1 MFADTYRS
9 PRSFGSAQAAEL
21 ATMRGAMTTMFS
33 ALDEFIA
40 SASGALNHEGSMT
53 SFAQAA
59 QAVEGGSSEGGG
71 MPALMDIAGSIDALV
86 RDYKIVKDSLT
97 DIPTRRGEND
107 SCKLG
112 VTFSGT
118 CTVMGRS
125 LPIADVPHIT
135 TASEVKDSDGNE
147 LINSYQ
153 VVRPIGKG
161 AQAIVKLVR
170 SKETDTLCALKIFN
184 RSLLKRIGPGQG
196 SNVHQVQ
203 GEIAVMKKLRH
214 TNIVQLYEVIDDP
227 QHDKLYLVMQYV
239 ENGPIAKL
247 TPEGTCDIL
256 PTDTVRSYARQ
267 LLAGLGYL
275 HRHNVIHNDIK
286 PDNLL
291 VGENGR
297 LYLSDFGVS
306 RLVSDDNSHLDPA
319 STGAFGTPAFAAPE
333 VLQGGGGPERDL
345 WAVGITLFALL
356 YGRLP
361 FEAPTV
367 FMYFKKVQNED
378 PDFPEVATAD
388 EKEFIGSL
396 LQRDPN
402 DRPSIEQLRQ
412 YKWLLEG
419 SAPYQRSRRQ
429 SAVDIITVS
438 ADEVDRAIVV
448 SDGATF
454 SAIVPPKEKLSKFVK
469 GIREKV
475 AMRNSQVPF
484 CPSPALLPSPPRC
497 STSPQPTPRKVWT
510 ASRFVEL
517 LGAADDPF
525 APHTP
530 QDTPMATPYDS
541 PEHLGRRV
549 SEDPFLST
557 E

>member
-1 MFADTYRS
+1 MFGGDTYRS
-9 PRSFGSAQAAEL
+9 PRSFGSVQAAEL
-21 ATMRGAMTTMFS
+21 ATMRGAMTTMFC
-33 ALDEFIA
+33 ALDGFIA
-40 SASGALNHEGSMT
+40 SVAGSLKQEGNLVT
-53 SFAQAA
+53 FAEAA
-59 QAVEGGSSEGGG
+59 QGVEGG
-71 MPALMDIAGSIDALV
+71 MPALVDIAGSIDALV
-86 RDYKIVKDSLT
+86 RDYKVVKESLNV
-97 DIPTRRGEND
+97 DMQPKRELDNFR
-107 SCKLG
+107 LG

-118 CTVMGRS
+118 CTVIGRS
-125 LPIADVPHIT
+125 LTIADVPHIT
-135 TASEVKDSDGNE
+135 TASEVKDGDGNE

-170 SKETDTLCALKIFN
+170 SKENDTLFALKIFN

-214 TNIVQLYEVIDDP
+214 TNIVQLFEVIDDP
-227 QHDKLYLVMQYV
+227 HHDKLYLVMQYV

-247 TPEGTCDIL
+247 TPEGTCERL
-256 PTDTVRSYARQ
+256 PPDTVRSYARQ

-367 FMYFKKVQNED
+367 YMYFKKVQNED
-378 PDFPEVATAD
+378 PDFPEAATSD
-388 EKEFIGSL
+388 EKEFIGAL
-396 LQRDPN
+396 LQRDPS

-429 SAVDIITVS
+429 SVVDIITVS
-438 ADEVDRAIVV
+438 ADEVDHAIAV

-454 SAIVPPKEKLSKFVK
+454 SAIVHPKEKLSKFVK

-484 CPSPALLPSPPRC
+484 RNTTPSLLPSPPRC
-497 STSPQPTPRKVWT
+497 ATSPQPTPRKVWT

-517 LGAADDPF
+517 LGAADDDPF
-525 APHTP
+525 APTP
-530 QDTPMATPYDS
+530 QDTPMATPFDS
-541 PEHLGRRV
+541 PEQLGRRV